1 VNAGGDA
8 AGHRPP
14 DFGSGP
20 GVRARVREYRL
31 ALLRI
36 VLEQAEAPLRYED
49 AAERLA
55 LADGVGIPL
64 RTLKEPPFADL
75 ISAQTPRRGRNGEL
89 SGIPWRL
96 RRFSPG
102 GLASHKAG
110 IEARLRAMQIDL
122 PDVVPHDRGPE
133 ADERERLQQV
143 WDMEL
148 LIEARAREHGLAIAA
163 NMRERLLERRGV
175 IAARREGAITLAY
188 RELRLT
194 APSGRNR

>member
-1 VNAGGDA
+1 MNGACDA
-8 AGHRPP
+8 PTHSVP

-20 GVRARVREYRL
+20 GVRGRVREYRL
-31 ALLRI
+31 ALLRT
-36 VLEQAEAPLRYED
+36 VLDQADAPLRYED
-49 AAERLA
+49 AAERLV
-55 LADGVGIPL
+55 LADGVGIPI

-96 RRFSPG
+96 RRFSPE
-102 GLASHKAG
+102 GLAAHRAG
-110 IEARLRAMQIDL
+110 IEARLRSMRIDL
-122 PDVVPHDRGPE
+122 PDIVPLDRVGE

-175 IAARREGAITLAY
+175 IAARREGAISLAY
-188 RELRLT
+188 RELRPT
-194 APSGRNR
+194 VPSGRNG